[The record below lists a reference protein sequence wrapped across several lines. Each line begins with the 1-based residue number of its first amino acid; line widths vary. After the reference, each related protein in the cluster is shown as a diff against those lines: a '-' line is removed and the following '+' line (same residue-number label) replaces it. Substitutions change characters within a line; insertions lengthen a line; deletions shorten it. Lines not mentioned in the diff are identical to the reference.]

1 MSAADQRLNV
11 FPSRM
16 VLQGIRE
23 RSVAAKKGYD
33 LLKRKSDA
41 IKLSLNS
48 KLKEILTVKR
58 RVGDL
63 LRDASYEHAQAE
75 FSSGKFNDQV
85 IEATKDASFK
95 LKSSIQNVAG
105 VKLPRFDRLKDDGGP
120 KDMMIGL
127 STGGEAVGKYRNL
140 MSQAMDEIIKL
151 ASLQTSV
158 RALDDALKVTN
169 RRVNALE
176 FVIMPQLANTIRYIN
191 SELDELEREDNY
203 RIKKVKDIRART
215 VELFVSE
222 DDRGEMALTDPA
234 EVLRLKEELD
244 KKAEAAP
251 NLLAPADEP
260 SLDISDVLLGSD
272 KPKRE
277 DDDSDEHKHGR
288 DADKAAKEFDVS
300 SFI

>member
-1 MSAADQRLNV
+1 
-11 FPSRM
+11 
-16 VLQGIRE
+16 LQGIRE

-58 RVGDL
+58 KVGDL

-127 STGGEAVGKYRNL
+127 STGGEAVSKYRNL

-215 VELFVSE
+215 VELFVDE
-222 DDRGEMALTDPA
+222 DQGELALTDPA
-234 EVLRLKEELD
+234 EVLRMKEELD

-251 NLLAPADEP
+251 NLLAPTEEP

-272 KPKRE
+272 KPKRA
-277 DDDSDEHKHGR
+277 DDGDDEHKHGK
-288 DADKAAKEFDVS
+288 DDDKAAKEFDVS

>member
-1 MSAADQRLNV
+1 MAEKRLNV

-16 VLQGIRE
+16 VLQSIRE

-41 IKLSLNS
+41 IKLNLNT
-48 KLKEILTVKR
+48 KLKEILIVKR
-58 RVGDL
+58 RVGEL
-63 LRDASYEHAQAE
+63 LREASYEHAQAE

-95 LKSSIQNVAG
+95 LKLSIQNVAG
-105 VKLPRFDRLKDDGGP
+105 VRLPRFERLKDDGGP
-120 KDMMIGL
+120 REMMIGL
-127 STGGEAVGKYRNL
+127 STGGEAVSKYRTL
-140 MSQAMDEIIKL
+140 MAQAMDEIIKL

-158 RALDDALKVTN
+158 RALDEALKVTN

-215 VELFVSE
+215 VEIYT
-222 DDRGEMALTDPA
+222 DDDAPAGLTEPA
-234 EVLRLKEELD
+234 DVLKMREELE

-251 NLLAPADEP
+251 SVLAPVGEEP
-260 SLDISDVLLGSD
+260 SLDISDVLLGSGAAK
-272 KPKRE
+272 KPDEGAAATRDERPK
-277 DDDSDEHKHGR
+277 DDSSGIDIS
-288 DADKAAKEFDVS
+288 AFV
-300 SFI
+300 